1 MANKYVDLNTVKF
14 FMNNVQEL
22 ESILSKQR
30 FADHNLESVDMFID
44 SVKQFADREL
54 FPYFKEMDENPAH
67 YKDGKI
73 HVHQQ
78 VGKMMKE
85 GGEMG
90 LIAAPF
96 DLSLIHI

>member
-22 ESILSKQR
+22 ESILSKKR

-67 YKDGKI
+67 YNCLLYTSPSPRD
-73 HVHQQ
+73 
-78 VGKMMKE
+78 
-85 GGEMG
+85 
-90 LIAAPF
+90 AT
-96 DLSLIHI
+96 LSRMPSSA

>member
-22 ESILSKQR
+22 ESILSKKR

-67 YKDGKI
+67 YKDCLLYTSPSPRDQRGSR
-73 HVHQQ
+73 
-78 VGKMMKE
+78 MPSS
-85 GGEMG
+85 
-90 LIAAPF
+90 A
-96 DLSLIHI
+96 